1 MEEIMTILTIAIPT
15 YNRGHRLE
23 KTLRDL
29 LQHVVSSGFLSDIEV
44 LVSDNGSP
52 DNTRSIISAQ
62 KHFFL
67 EKGIV
72 FTHLDNKK
80 NLGFDGNIWRCYEG
94 ASSEYVWFLSDDD
107 NLFPDAISNIM
118 SELGRKSTVALYFNF
133 NQKPYD
139 CESPL
144 VKSRLE
150 YTTKKKYKIY
160 CLRDVVAWPKLTA
173 MVVKKIE
180 ISLPRPDINL
190 GHYHVE
196 IFIRAV
202 VKCGGF
208 VSSTKFLAYPDEDY
222 MDHIN
227 FPPYVGNR
235 LNKQLLNVLTDL
247 NLADCYES
255 LCIPHVSP
263 LDSSLR
269 SLGASYRNKCKISDK
284 LREELWETIFKELR
298 WKNINTSMLW
308 VILKFIL
315 SSTVLRR
322 NWKLL

>member
-1 MEEIMTILTIAIPT
+1 MTILTIAIPT
-15 YNRGHRLE
+15 YNRGYRLE
-23 KTLRDL
+23 RTLRDL
-29 LQHVVSSGFLSDIEV
+29 LQHGVSSGFSSDIEV

-52 DNTRSIISAQ
+52 DNTRSIISSQ

-150 YTTKKKYKIY
+150 YTTINKDNIS

-180 ISLPRPDINL
+180 ISLPRPGMNL
-190 GHYHVE
+190 GFYHVE

-222 MDHIN
+222 MDHID

-235 LNKQLLNVLTDL
+235 LNEQLLNLLTDL

-255 LCIPHVSP
+255 FGRQHVSP
-263 LDSSLR
+263 LDSSLQF
-269 SLGASYRNKCKISDK
+269 LGRSYRNHIEISDE

-298 WKNINTSMLW
+298 WKNINTLTLW
-308 VILKFIL
+308 EILKFIL

>member
-1 MEEIMTILTIAIPT
+1 MTILTIAIPT

-29 LQHVVSSGFLSDIEV
+29 LQHIVSSGFLSDIEV
-44 LVSDNGSP
+44 LVSNNGSP

-72 FTHLDNKK
+72 FTHLNNEK
-80 NLGFDGNIWRCYEG
+80 NLGFDQNIWLCYEG
-94 ASSEYVWFLSDDD
+94 ASSEYVWFLADDD

-133 NQKPYD
+133 DQKPFD

-150 YTTKKKYKIY
+150 YTTINKDNIS

-190 GHYHVE
+190 GFYHVE

-222 MDHIN
+222 MDHID
-227 FPPYVGNR
+227 FPPYIGNG
-235 LNKQLLNVLTDL
+235 LNEQLLNVLTDL

-255 LCIPHVSP
+255 LCILHVNP